1 MRRLWSEDAAVD
13 DPDEQRS
20 PGSVPERRPTA
31 ALRLRRSLEALQ
43 YFETLEVLAGLART
57 DVGRRDVLALRPG
70 PGCDLRRRRYSEI
83 ERLLQERSALV
94 ASWEEPLQPLLDK
107 LGDERSEVDARD
119 VLAAGRLVVA
129 TTTLIAELTE
139 DGALEA
145 EVAEVRAEEEEEE
158 ERDDTLEPLAALAE
172 KISRV
177 LDARGR
183 IRDDASPRLGRLR
196 RQGAQAPRRS
206 LRDPARLHQRAPG
219 RSGGRHDHAS
229 RRPAV
234 GPPLVRSR
242 GRMQGLIHGRSGTG
256 RSYYFEPLEV
266 VEANNSLQAA
276 SAEEEAERARL
287 LRELE
292 QGVRSR
298 AAALARRAEL
308 LAIVDSLQAAAHF
321 AERSRSVLPQL
332 GSARVVLDAARHPL
346 LEPRLASLREA
357 TLGPQV
363 EVEHL
368 VPLSLDF
375 GDDAV
380 IVVTGPNAGGKTV
393 ALKTLGLLTAMA
405 HAGLPVPAAE
415 ATSLPEVCRLVAAV
429 GDEQSLL
436 EGRSTFS
443 AQLLGLKS
451 ALEAA
456 EPGAMILL
464 DEVGSGT
471 NPEEG
476 AAIACALL
484 EELVSSGCTALITTH
499 LIQVASRA
507 AELEGARGMAM
518 EFDSGEALPTYQ
530 LTDGAPGGSH
540 ALELAERLELPE
552 SLLRRADELLGSEHR
567 KLRALIAETEELR
580 QSLLEREQEVER
592 EIERQQEQREELE
605 ESERRLDEERR
616 KLRGTAERQ
625 IEAFRTEI
633 RSRLEAE
640 ETRLKAELEGGRR
653 KDLAGRATK
662 RLFEAVRPELPAAPE
677 PRDRGIPKVG
687 DDVRHRAL
695 GWRGRLDALDGERA
709 VVLARGKR
717 LQCRIG
723 ELERIAAVPAESK
736 KRAPRVTVPSRDD
749 SSAEINLIGRRVEEA
764 LADLD
769 AYLDHAL
776 VGGLERVRV
785 IHGHGSGRLR
795 NAVREFL
802 KSHPSVVS
810 HAPAGQ
816 AEGGNGATVAKL
828 RGV

>member
-1 MRRLWSEDAAVD
+1 MTQTNRDPQEASQSVDRPQLFASDA
-13 DPDEQRS
+13 
-20 PGSVPERRPTA
+20 
-31 ALRLRRSLEALQ
+31 SLEALQ

-107 LGDERSEVDARD
+107 LGDERSEVEARD

-129 TTTLIAELTE
+129 TTTLIAELAGDAT
-139 DGALEA
+139 LEA
-145 EVAEVRAEEEEEE
+145 EVAEVRAAEVEEE
-158 ERDDTLEPLAALAE
+158 ERDDTLEPVAVLAA

-183 IRDDASPRLGRLR
+183 IRDDASPRLGQLR
-196 RQGAQAPRRS
+196 RQVRKHRDGLYETLRGYTSEHRDDLAEDTITPR
-206 LRDPARLHQRAPG
+206 DGRLSVLLS
-219 RSGGRHDHAS
+219 SG
-229 RRPAV
+229 
-234 GPPLVRSR
+234 SR

-308 LAIVDSLQAAAHF
+308 LALVDSLQAAAHF

-484 EELVSSGCTALITTH
+484 EELVRSGCTALITTH

-580 QSLLEREQEVER
+580 QSLLEREQEVEQ

-605 ESERRLDEERR
+605 ESVRRLDEERR
-616 KLRGTAERQ
+616 KLRGSAERQ

-633 RSRLEAE
+633 RSHLEAE

-653 KDLAGRATK
+653 KDLAGRAAK

-723 ELERIAAVPAESK
+723 ELERIAAGPAESK

-802 KSHPSVVS
+802 KSHPAVAS